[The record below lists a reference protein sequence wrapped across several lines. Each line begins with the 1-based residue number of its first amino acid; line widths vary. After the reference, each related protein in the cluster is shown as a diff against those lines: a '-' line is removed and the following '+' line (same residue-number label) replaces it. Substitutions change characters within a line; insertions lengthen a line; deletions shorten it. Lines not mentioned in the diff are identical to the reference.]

1 MLSGKSVEEKSMD
14 SKNRHNLCV
23 VLGGCGFLG
32 SVITRRMV
40 DQGWRVR
47 VFDKEGTDDFRL
59 KPVRS
64 KIEIIRGDFMNAGDI
79 RRALQGSSTV
89 LHFVGTTIPQTS
101 MEDIDHDL
109 HTNVLGTVRLLE
121 VAREMKVE
129 RFIFSSSGGTV
140 YGVPREFRP
149 LRETD
154 PTDPISAYGI
164 SKLMVEKYIHLFY
177 ANYRLP
183 YVILRFSNPYGE
195 SQSVTRPQGAVSV
208 MLDKALKG
216 EEIQVWGD
224 GSVVRDYLYE
234 EDLAEA
240 VESVL
245 EHPRLEG
252 IFNVGTGKGTSL
264 NQLVDMIQRTH
275 NVDVKV
281 TYTPSRTFD
290 VPYNVLDISKIG
302 GTTGWKPQ
310 HFLQERIA
318 AMGRNMKAT
327 LHGR

>member
-1 MLSGKSVEEKSMD
+1 MDQKS
-14 SKNRHNLCV
+14 RRNLCV

-32 SVITRRMV
+32 SVITRRLAR
-40 DQGWRVR
+40 QGWNMR
-47 VFDKEGTDDFRL
+47 VFDKDGTDDFRL
-59 KPVRS
+59 QPVLS
-64 KIEIIRGDFMNAGDI
+64 KIEILRGDFMNAGDL
-79 RRALQGSSTV
+79 RRALHDSHTV

-121 VAREMKVE
+121 IAKEMNVARFV
-129 RFIFSSSGGTV
+129 FSSSGGTV

-164 SKLMVEKYIHLFY
+164 SKLMVEKYVHLFHV
-177 ANYRLP
+177 NYQLP

-208 MLDKALKG
+208 MLDKAIKG
-216 EEIQVWGD
+216 EEIQIWGD

-234 EDLAEA
+234 EDLAAA

-245 EHPRLEG
+245 QHPSLAG
-252 IFNVGTGKGTSL
+252 IFNVGSGNATSL
-264 NQLVDMIQRTH
+264 NELVDLIRRIH
-275 NVDVKV
+275 KLDVRV
-281 TYTPSRTFD
+281 RHTPSRTFD
-290 VPYNVLDISKIG
+290 VPYNVLDISRISG
-302 GTTGWKPQ
+302 ATGWKPK
-310 HFLQERIA
+310 HSLEERIA
-318 AMGRNMKAT
+318 ALGGKMKAT
-327 LHGR
+327 FNG